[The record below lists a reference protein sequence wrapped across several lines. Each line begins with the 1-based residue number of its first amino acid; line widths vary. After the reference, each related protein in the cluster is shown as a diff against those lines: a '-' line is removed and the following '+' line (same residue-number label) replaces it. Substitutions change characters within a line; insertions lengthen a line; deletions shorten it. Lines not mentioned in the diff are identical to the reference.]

1 MPTEITPDMSLPL
14 PVVGEQD
21 GPEWAENLNSC
32 LTIIDGHTHTSGS
45 GVPITPDA
53 IDINSDVA
61 FNDNNATSLRTSRY
75 TSQSA
80 PLALPA
86 DLACVYVVAGE
97 LYYNDLDG
105 NQVKLTEAGS
115 PAGATGTITG
125 LPSGTASAS
134 FAGSTFTWS
143 SATNTPASMNQG
155 PTKIRQ
161 ATANGYGVTVSA
173 AGAQAADY
181 ALTLP
186 SALPSVASLLRS
198 DTSGNLSF
206 FPSGANIRASEGA
219 GTVTLTISDNN
230 YQVFNTSAAVVCV
243 LPSTGV
249 VAGQRYRIENVG
261 SAGTLEVQSSDAS
274 NLCYVNSLYSSVEL
288 IALQASPTTEAH
300 WKVDFSY
307 NRFTYVSGTT
317 YFGGGSP
324 TFGGS
329 GISSSVAGYF
339 TPYQALDGTW
349 RVTFNGMVN
358 RTSGSSIV
366 TQTVT
371 VSQLVFKNVSGF
383 RQAFACGAT
392 NLSSEANWGFGY
404 AEANTSNLVMLFSS
418 NNPLT
423 YFFSGDVQLESK
435 PGWAY

>member
-1 MPTEITPDMSLPL
+1 MPTEISPEMSLPI
-14 PVVGEQD
+14 PVVGQEP
-21 GPEWAENLNSC
+21 GPDWAEDVNSC

-53 IDINSDVA
+53 IDINADVA

-75 TSQSA
+75 TSQAA

-134 FAGSTFTWS
+134 FAGTTFTWS

-173 AGAQAADY
+173 AGSQAADY

-186 SALPSVASLLRS
+186 TALPSVSSFIRS
-198 DTSGNLSF
+198 DTSGNLAF
-206 FPSGANIRASEGA
+206 YPSGANVRGSEGA
-219 GTVTLTISDNN
+219 GTVTLTSADNP
-230 YQVFNTSAAVVCV
+230 YQIFNTSGAVVCV

-249 VAGQRYRIENVG
+249 VAGQVYRLENVG
-261 SAGTLEVQSSDAS
+261 SSGSLEVQSSDAS
-274 NLCYVNSLYSSVEL
+274 PLGYVNSLYSCMTL
-288 IALQASPTTEAH
+288 TALQASPTTEAH
-300 WKVDFSY
+300 WKVNFSY
-307 NRFTYVSGTT
+307 SEYTYSSAGSYLGAGAPTLSGTSI
-317 YFGGGSP
+317 GSTIYGFFVP
-324 TFGGS
+324 YQSFDGVWRLTFNFLVGRSGSAIGSQVIAVNGVTFDVDGSQNVTFG
-329 GISSSVAGYF
+329 A
-339 TPYQALDGTW
+339 
-349 RVTFNGMVN
+349 
-358 RTSGSSIV
+358 
-366 TQTVT
+366 
-371 VSQLVFKNVSGF
+371 
-383 RQAFACGAT
+383 
-392 NLSSEANWGFGY
+392 
-404 AEANTSNLVMLFSS
+404 SNLVSDGDVGYAFTSSASS
-418 NNPLT
+418 NITLNFTTGNNPT
-423 YFFSGDVQLESK
+423 AYFVSGDVQLNSK
-435 PGWAY
+435 PTWAY